1 MSSDTIYI
9 RRDGVVATI
18 YMNNVVKRNA
28 LTFDMWNR
36 LRAAIEEAD
45 RDTAI
50 KVIVVTG
57 EGENFSAG
65 ADIEELNRAHADPK
79 YAEVTAEAI
88 QDAVVRLANNRKPTI
103 AKLRGI
109 ASGGGCSI
117 ALACDLRMADPT
129 FHIAIAPAR
138 LGLVYP
144 LADTKR
150 LVELIGPTRAKD
162 MLFTGRTLNAE
173 EAQTFGLVDRLV
185 AAADLDHAAYV
196 FATQIADLSQ
206 FSVRAS
212 KRLVRMALDGA
223 DANDREARR
232 LYVDS
237 FSGADF
243 KEGAA
248 AFIHKRKPYFPIP

>member
-9 RRDGVVATI
+9 RRDGVVATLH
-18 YMNNVVKRNA
+18 MNSVLKRNA
-28 LTFDMWNR
+28 LTLDMWNR
-36 LRAAIEEAD
+36 LTAAIEEAD

-57 EGENFSAG
+57 EGEHFSIG
-65 ADIEELNRAHADPK
+65 ADIEELSLAHADPK
-79 YAEVTAEAI
+79 YAEVAADAI
-88 QDAVVRLANNRKPTI
+88 QDAVSRLAHNRKPTI
-103 AKLRGI
+103 AKLRGV

-117 ALACDLRMADPT
+117 ALACDLRIADPT
-129 FHIAIAPAR
+129 FRIAIAPAR

-162 MLFTGRTLNAE
+162 MLFTGRTLSVG
-173 EAQTFGLVDRLV
+173 EAQTFGLIDRV
-185 AAADLDHAAYV
+185 APAAELDEAVYA

-206 FSVRAS
+206 FSIRAG

-223 DANDREARR
+223 DDNDREARR
-232 LYVDS
+232 LFVDS

-248 AFIHKRKPYFPIP
+248 AFIHKRKPYFPIA